1 MAIIVK
7 RKNRECV
14 DFARAEITITN
25 KDVGSTI
32 DFAGVL
38 PGFTI
43 IDANLSVQ
51 EAFDGNN
58 SISLGL
64 EGDLDKFIANT
75 NVTTIK
81 GAGFKNIQYKALK
94 PTSVLVNVTGNA
106 SSSGKAIVSIVYA
119 KNASSRTDY

>member
-14 DFARAEITITN
+14 DFARAETTITN
-25 KDVGSTI
+25 KDVGSSI
-32 DFAGVL
+32 DFAGIL

-43 IDANLSVQ
+43 IDANLSVI

-58 SISLGL
+58 SISVGL
-64 EGDLDKFIANT
+64 DGDMEKFIANT

-81 GAGFKNIQYKALK
+81 GAGFKNIQYKAQK
-94 PTSVLVNVTGNA
+94 PTSVLVNVTGSTA
-106 SSSGKAIVSIVYA
+106 TTGKAIVSIVYA